1 MITVTAV
8 EALDIYV
15 RTRKDC

>member
-8 EALDIYV
+8 LTADILTL
-15 RTRKDC
+15 RGW